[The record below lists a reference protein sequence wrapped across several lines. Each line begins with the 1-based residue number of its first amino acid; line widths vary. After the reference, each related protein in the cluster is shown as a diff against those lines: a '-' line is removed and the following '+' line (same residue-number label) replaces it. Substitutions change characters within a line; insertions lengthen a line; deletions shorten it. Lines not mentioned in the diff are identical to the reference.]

1 MTYSERFPE
10 GLNKGVIAFTE
21 AAMRVCKTEEIDK
34 IIKWADKEQDTEQ
47 ADFLRLLRE
56 EMAKTEKVGDMPP
69 WIVVLDAMKSS
80 NEILA
85 DIICYMVLSTKG
97 KLEGDLLENELNK
110 TIDDIKK
117 EYNAMP

>member
-1 MTYSERFPE
+1 MTYSERFLE

-34 IIKWADKEQDTEQ
+34 IIKWADKGQDTEQ

-69 WIVVLDAMKSS
+69 WIVVLDAVKSS

-85 DIICYMVLSTKG
+85 DIICYMVLSTTG